1 MYYTYKVTAKQ
12 GEDTMLDLI
21 IVAVRNVGRNT
32 RRALITIITV
42 FIGVFVVV
50 GIRGL
55 LDGLQN
61 EIKSGLTQKMHGD
74 IQIHRLG
81 YEDTLEANPY
91 KILIP
96 YTNETI
102 QLLKNT
108 TGVVEATPRL
118 KVMALLNHQK
128 SQSTTPVIIN
138 SFSSQTEFQVVP
150 RFKESLLK
158 GKMIDSSLEKEALV
172 VTDDDLSEA
181 TSLDVEL
188 TKSTKPHAKAVGH
201 HQIMVTP
208 SLLRGLNAEIGDEVV
223 VLLQDKDN
231 MQQAIVATLV
241 GVVDFA
247 MPGAQARMAWMDFST
262 LQKTAGI
269 QGQASEIAIRIKD
282 NTDSELVRAELKKKL
297 DPNLTVQTWI
307 ELAGILRDSL
317 NLQNVIFNL
326 VMFIVFSIVIS
337 AIVNTSL
344 MTVMERTREI
354 GTLMAL
360 GYRRFHI
367 TLQFL
372 IESAVIGLIGGMTG
386 MILAVSILL
395 FLNHR
400 GLSFALPG
408 QTVATV
414 LYPTITIA
422 FLSKVFFLALLSALG
437 ASFIPAYRASK
448 MKPVQA
454 LTSN

>member
-1 MYYTYKVTAKQ
+1 
-12 GEDTMLDLI
+12 
-21 IVAVRNVGRNT
+21 
-32 RRALITIITV
+32 
-42 FIGVFVVV
+42 
-50 GIRGL
+50 
-55 LDGLQN
+55 
-61 EIKSGLTQKMHGD
+61 
-74 IQIHRLG
+74 
-81 YEDTLEANPY
+81 
-91 KILIP
+91 
-96 YTNETI
+96 
-102 QLLKNT
+102 
-108 TGVVEATPRL
+108 
-118 KVMALLNHQK
+118 
-128 SQSTTPVIIN
+128 
-138 SFSSQTEFQVVP
+138 
-150 RFKESLLK
+150 
-158 GKMIDSSLEKEALV
+158 MIDSSLEKEAPA

-181 TSLDVEL
+181 TGLDAKA
-188 TKSTKPHAKAVGH
+188 TKTTIHPKAVGN
-201 HQIMVTP
+201 HQLMVTP
-208 SLLRGLNAEIGDEVV
+208 SLMRGLNAEIGDEVV

-231 MQQAIVATLV
+231 MQQALVATLV

-247 MPGAQARMAWMDFST
+247 MPGAQARMAWMDFNT

-269 QGQASEIAIRIKD
+269 QGQASEIAIRIKE
-282 NTDSELVRAELKKKL
+282 NADSEIVRAKLREKL
-297 DPNLTVQTWI
+297 DPNLAVQTWI

-395 FLNHR
+395 FLNNQ
-400 GLSFALPG
+400 GLTFALPG
-408 QTVATV
+408 QTITTV

-422 FLSKVFFLALLSALG
+422 FLLKVFFLALFSALG
-437 ASFIPAYRASK
+437 ASFVPAYRASK